1 MTKLAYTVLHLILY
15 VFVAGYV
22 YASSIQLPQSTLY
35 PFQNSVEVSEE
46 FLNGTQ
52 ASGAIGALGWAI
64 DGGSANGQPGVASH
78 PGLQRIDTSA
88 VINTQPDLFLAS
100 SISNMVPTDNHRVM
114 WVGRL
119 NTNDGNT
126 TMRHGMNDQVTT
138 NPPTNGI
145 YIEKLDAD
153 TNYFCVTRNAAVQ
166 TRVDSGA
173 AVNTNFHNMGYTRNT
188 SGVQFVI
195 NGVNV
200 CGLINTNIP
209 TVAIRPVFT
218 LINSAAANKTYDLD
232 YFSLSIFGISR

>member
-1 MTKLAYTVLHLILY
+1 MKKFLLSIIA
-15 VFVAGYV
+15 VFVLA
-22 YASSIQLPQSTLY
+22 ASAVASTVQIQESTLY
-35 PFQNSVEVSEE
+35 PFQSSMEISDD
-46 FLNGTQ
+46 FMNGTQ
-52 ASGAIGALGWAI
+52 ASGAIGELGWAI

-78 PGLQRIDTSA
+78 PGMQRIDTSA
-88 VINTQPDLFLAS
+88 VSGTQPDLFLS
-100 SISNMVPTDNHRVM
+100 SSLSSTVPTDSHRVM

-119 NTNDGNT
+119 NNNDANT

-166 TRVDSGA
+166 TRVDSGV
-173 AVNTNFHNMGYTRNT
+173 AVNTNFHNMGYTRNS

-232 YFSLSIFGISR
+232 YFSLSLFGISR